1 MLRYSKE
8 KLEDER
14 SITAIYFKA
23 QAELESRKR
32 LYEIYRRKITDE
44 ELASYTDED
53 IKVPLERY
61 ISIMSAGYFGGK
73 APIYKVKAFNKE
85 RNKIIED
92 LFDKV
97 TNSEQDIK
105 EIEELISHVVDYN
118 DDASHFFDMVL
129 NFLVKRACY
138 ELYYKD
144 AKTGE
149 ITIARSDALETVA
162 IWDYSLPKNLIGIY
176 RIIQTTM
183 ANGEYQNMVELTTEN
198 GKRYYYD
205 TPEKRKLFGT
215 PAYESKFGDE
225 PLFKENEKEK
235 KPKLWDD
242 DIPATA
248 IEQEDGLA
256 IFEPIISLVKAYQ
269 QVIQNSRN
277 TFKYNDE
284 AILAIEGYQPE
295 NPMVI
300 QDEDGNSIPNPDRQK
315 EDELVLQSK
324 TMYIG
329 TGGKVYWVEKNVN
342 DSALQN
348 HKKTLMDIICLCSFC
363 PNMTDLGFT
372 SADNN
377 SALEKKFFSLQQYIA
392 TFEGEFKKGLLR
404 RWEIILNKFNKDK
417 GKHYDFRDIE
427 IELQRNMPTDEA
439 TRTDIVLK
447 LRGLLSDKT
456 VIDLLPMNLDSQSE
470 IDKMDLQ
477 NQENIEK
484 NLENMSKM
492 GQDTNNA
499 QLNVGQTKI
508 EQQNQKGQ
516 EMQNQDNKKMTE
528 NQEVKSEVKQD
539 KIKQSDTVTK

>member
-1 MLRYSKE
+1 MLRYSRE
-8 KLEDER
+8 KLETENAVTD
-14 SITAIYFKA
+14 IFFKA
-23 QAELESRKR
+23 QRELESRKE
-32 LYEIYRRKITDE
+32 LYEIYRRKLTDE
-44 ELASYTDED
+44 EIASLSDEN

-73 APIYKVKAFNKE
+73 APIYKVKAFDKD
-85 RNKIIED
+85 RNKIIEE
-92 LFDKV
+92 LFDKA
-97 TNSEQDIK
+97 TNKEQDIK
-105 EIEELISHVVDYN
+105 EMEELISHIVDYN
-118 DDASHFFDMVL
+118 DDCSHFFDLVL
-129 NFLVKRACY
+129 DFLVKRACY
-138 ELYYKD
+138 EIYYKD
-144 AKTGE
+144 KNTGE

-162 IWDYSLPKNLIGIY
+162 IWDYSLPKQLIGIY

-183 ANGEYQNMVELTTEN
+183 ANGEYQNMVEIITSN

-205 TPEKRKLFGT
+205 TPEKRSLFGM
-215 PAYESKFGDE
+215 PEYEIKYKGES
-225 PLFKENEKEK
+225 LFKEKEEER

-256 IFEPIISLVKAYQ
+256 IFEPVISVIQSYER
-269 QVIQNSRN
+269 VIQNSRN

-284 AILAIEGYQPE
+284 AILVVKGYETDTPLTIIDE
-295 NPMVI
+295 N
-300 QDEDGNSIPNPDRQK
+300 GNEILNPARIK
-315 EDELVLQSK
+315 EDEYKRQSK
-324 TMYIG
+324 TWYLG
-329 TGGKVYWVEKNVN
+329 EGGDVYWVLKDVN

-427 IELQRNMPTDEA
+427 VKLQRNVPSDKA
-439 TRTDIVLK
+439 TDITNALK
-447 LRGLLSDKT
+447 IRGLVCDET
-456 VIDLLPMNLDSQSE
+456 VINALNMDLDAKSE
-470 IDKMDLQ
+470 LEKMDLQ

-484 NLENMSKM
+484 NLEQMQMM
-492 GQDTNNA
+492 GQAGVQEEKNRNTEENKNNKMEVTDLTDQQKA
-499 QLNVGQTKI
+499 QKLTA
-508 EQQNQKGQ
+508 
-516 EMQNQDNKKMTE
+516 DNKK
-528 NQEVKSEVKQD
+528 NQEKQVNRQL
-539 KIKQSDTVTK
+539 KKE